1 MSPRKIRYV
10 VDLVRRKPVPMA
22 LSILSRT
29 SRRAT
34 TLVRKLIEQAVD
46 SASKQHK
53 TPAESLVVSR
63 IFADGAGMM
72 KRFRSMSMGRAGM
85 VRKRLSHITVE
96 LELVPGAAVPAAEA
110 AAPRGHAHPKREAK
124 GKPPAAAAA
133 AKSPKKG
140 LKKMAG
146 AR

>member
-1 MSPRKIRYV
+1 
-10 VDLVRRKPVPMA
+10 MA
-22 LSILSRT
+22 FSILDRT
-29 SRRAT
+29 TRRAT
-34 TLVRKLIEQAVD
+34 RVVRKLIEQAVD

-53 TPAESLVVSR
+53 TAPDALVVSR

-85 VRKRLSHITVE
+85 IRKRLSHVTVE
-96 LELVPGAAVPAAEA
+96 LELKPGAALPAAAEP
-110 AAPRGHAHPKREAK
+110 APKGHAHPHPKREAK
-124 GKPPAAAAA
+124 GKPPAAAA